1 MNSFPV
7 TILRYKD
14 AWRNDVIDV
23 WERSVRATHDFLQPG
38 DIDFFKTLVEGIEF
52 NAFQVYCAIDAN
64 NKIIGIVGVADR
76 KLEMLFILP
85 EYIGKGLG
93 KHLMNFV
100 LTELNV
106 NSVDVNEENANATE
120 FYKRFGFK
128 VYDRT
133 PLDDH
138 GKPYPILKMRL

>member
-38 DIDFFKTLVEGIEF
+38 DIDFFKTLVEEIDF